1 MRIGNI
7 LKTFIFALPILE
19 IAGFII
25 VGSWIGVLATLLL
38 IILTSALGIFVL
50 RVQGFVTLAQ
60 MQKKLQ
66 AGEHP
71 AIEAMSGSLLM
82 FAGFLLFLPG
92 FITDI
97 IGLLLLVP
105 IIRIAILHRMLK
117 SGVIKDAPKR
127 PATRPAK
134 RFDKGRTIE
143 GEWHKDDEKEK

>member
-1 MRIGNI
+1 MRVGNI

-25 VGSWIGVLATLLL
+25 VGSWIGVIPTLLL

-50 RVQGFVTLAQ
+50 RIQGFVTLAQ

-71 AIEAMSGSLLM
+71 AIEAMSGTLLM

-97 IGLLLLVP
+97 IGLLLLIP
-105 IIRIAILHRMLK
+105 IIRLGVLHWMLK
-117 SGVIKDAPKR
+117 SGVVKDRPKR
-127 PATRPAK
+127 PATRPTK

-143 GEWHKDDEKEK
+143 GEWHEDEEKKK